1 MATDVSADAM
11 KILKIFEEI
20 FRRDKQIKADLTD
33 PDEIT
38 RQRVLQIAP
47 LFHDFKSYLDK
58 LESTLKAEDE
68 PELLKAVK
76 YALKEYPCML
86 RCLEDGSRDLSNNIC
101 ERQIR
106 RIAKYRNNSFFVGS
120 PEAGVRFARLMS
132 VFANIRNHK
141 LDPVEYLC
149 DVFRRIKTTS
159 KEKLVGLLAHR
170 WQPELE
176 SVWTSVPSIH

>member
-1 MATDVSADAM
+1 MAIDVSADAM

-47 LFHDFKSYLDK
+47 L
-58 LESTLKAEDE
+58 
-68 PELLKAVK
+68 
-76 YALKEYPCML
+76 
-86 RCLEDGSRDLSNNIC
+86 RCLEDGSLDLSNNIC

-120 PEAGVRFARLMS
+120 PEAG
-132 VFANIRNHK
+132 
-141 LDPVEYLC
+141 
-149 DVFRRIKTTS
+149 IKTTS

-170 WQPELE
+170 WQPASE

>member
-20 FRRDKQIKADLTD
+20 FRRDKQIKADMTD

-47 LFHDFKSYLDK
+47 L
-58 LESTLKAEDE
+58 
-68 PELLKAVK
+68 
-76 YALKEYPCML
+76 
-86 RCLEDGSRDLSNNIC
+86 RCLDDGSLDLSNNIC

-149 DVFRRIKTTS
+149 DVFRRSKTTS
-159 KEKLVGLLAHR
+159 KEKLVGLLAHK
-170 WQPELE
+170 WQPASE

>member
-47 LFHDFKSYLDK
+47 LFHDLKSYLDK

-68 PELLKAVK
+68 
-76 YALKEYPCML
+76 
-86 RCLEDGSRDLSNNIC
+86 
-101 ERQIR
+101 
-106 RIAKYRNNSFFVGS
+106 
-120 PEAGVRFARLMS
+120 
-132 VFANIRNHK
+132 
-141 LDPVEYLC
+141 YLC

-159 KEKLVGLLAHR
+159 NR
-170 WQPELE
+170 WHPAPE

>member
-1 MATDVSADAM
+1 M
-11 KILKIFEEI
+11 
-20 FRRDKQIKADLTD
+20 
-33 PDEIT
+33 
-38 RQRVLQIAP
+38 
-47 LFHDFKSYLDK
+47 YNK
-58 LESTLKAEDE
+58 LEEQEYASMVQKYQSEYGGRNLRGFCLEHK
-68 PELLKAVK
+68 VK
-76 YALKEYPCML
+76 YSCML
-86 RCLEDGSRDLSNNIC
+86 RCLEDGSLDLSNNIC

-149 DVFRRIKTTS
+149 AVFRRIKTTS

-170 WQPELE
+170 WQLDSE

>member
-47 LFHDFKSYLDK
+47 LFHDLKSYLDK

-86 RCLEDGSRDLSNNIC
+86 RCLEDGSLDLSNNIC

-120 PEAGVRFARLMS
+120 PEAG
-132 VFANIRNHK
+132 
-141 LDPVEYLC
+141 
-149 DVFRRIKTTS
+149 IKTTS
-159 KEKLVGLLAHR
+159 KEKIVGLLAHR
-170 WQPELE
+170 WQPESE